1 MDRETA
7 MPNITLSVDDAVLKK
22 VRKIAVDQDTTLTA
36 MVRDYLHAIARQGDG
51 ETQNRITRLERSFEQ
66 CSRPMGLRTWNR
78 DELHE
83 R

>member
-1 MDRETA
+1 MVRKTT
-7 MPNITLSVDDAVLKK
+7 MPNITLSVDDAIIKK

-36 MVRDYLHAIARQGDG
+36 MVRDYLHSIARQGDG
-51 ETQNRITRLERSFEQ
+51 ETQNRMMRLERSFEQ
-66 CSRPMGLRTWNR
+66 CSRAMGPRTWTR